1 MPFVKTSITS
11 ADVRITTAP
20 AIVYGILA
28 AAGTTGGLW
37 QLNDSSDDGGTDLIS
52 GFAQPSGETY
62 IDLSNTPIH
71 FNTAIRAD
79 IPGTNVTL
87 TVLYT
92 E

>member
-37 QLNDSSDDGGTDLIS
+37 QLNDSSDDGGTDIIS
-52 GFAQPSGETY
+52 GFAQASGETY
-62 IDLSNTPIH
+62 IDLSNSPVQ
-71 FNTAIRAD
+71 FNDSIYAD
-79 IPGTNVTL
+79 VPGTNVIL
-87 TVLYT
+87 TIFYT